1 MTTARLLEGAFR
13 ARGLRVTP
21 QRALVFRLID
31 ALQAEHPSAETLY
44 VRAARE
50 MPSMSLRTVYAILK
64 GLEDLRAIRP
74 LDLGTGSMRYCANRA
89 GHHHIVCTRCGKVK
103 DVYVDVG
110 PLEIPPDQRRGF
122 FIKEHQVVFRGVCAE
137 CRR

>member
-1 MTTARLLEGAFR
+1 MAHTQSPLIAAFR
-13 ARGLRVTP
+13 ARGRRITP
-21 QRALVFRLID
+21 QRALVCRLVD
-31 ALQAEHPSAETLY
+31 ELKDEHPSVETLH

-64 GLEDLRAIRP
+64 ELETLQAVRP
-74 LDLGTGSMRYCANRA
+74 LDLGTGSVRYCANPLL
-89 GHHHIVCTRCGKVK
+89 HHHIVCTRCGKTK

-122 FIKEHQVVFRGVCAE
+122 TIKTHEVVFRGVCTQ
-137 CRR
+137 CR